1 MPPRWRQ
8 WRRHAAF
15 LLWQAPYWLRSPRT
29 RRGLMKRLM
38 HTPTANGN
46 GRHPA
51 PQAIDQPSD
60 VNASAIPAPEGQSGQ
75 QDGALPKRRILL
87 VRHGQ
92 STYNVENRLPGQLPG
107 IPLTDLGRRQAQRAA
122 VALSG
127 LPLGAVVSSPLERAR
142 ETAALI
148 ARGWGLE
155 VRLDDRLMDTNV
167 GRWSGQVLAEIEK
180 NDPAWKEFVAH
191 PSQPPEGVEGFNEVA
206 ARVVAALEDVRR
218 DPTLGEYVV
227 VVAHADVVKLI
238 VAHYIGVQVDR
249 APFLH
254 VDNASITALGFEG
267 PRPPVLL
274 ALNWTPLP
282 GWLTP
287 WKAPDAQAAQP
298 VPAGMDHAAGAAEAG
313 QPAQSAAQTE
323 HTEEDRPAHASE
335 PI

>member
-1 MPPRWRQ
+1 MRPRWRYL
-8 WRRHAAF
+8 RRRAAF

-29 RRGLMKRLM
+29 RRGLIKRLM
-38 HTPTANGN
+38 HTPTSNGN
-46 GRHPA
+46 GLHPTS
-51 PQAIDQPSD
+51 QAAGANTSA
-60 VNASAIPAPEGQSGQ
+60 ASAPEGQSDQPQ
-75 QDGALPKRRILL
+75 QEGAQRRQRILL

-127 LPLGAVVSSPLERAR
+127 LPLGAVISSPLERAR
-142 ETAALI
+142 ETATQI

-155 VRLDDRLMDTNV
+155 VRLDARLMDTNV
-167 GRWSGQVLAEIEK
+167 GRWSGQVLAEIDK

-191 PSQPPEGVEGFNEVA
+191 PSQPPEGVEGFNEVT
-206 ARVVAALEDVRR
+206 ARVVAAIEDIRR
-218 DPTLGEYVV
+218 DPTLGEYIV
-227 VVAHADVVKLI
+227 VVAHADVIKLI
-238 VAHYIGVQVDR
+238 VAHYTGVAVDR

-267 PRPPVLL
+267 ERAPVLL
-274 ALNWTPLP
+274 TLNWTPLP

-298 VPAGMDHAAGAAEAG
+298 VPAGMDHATDAMSTTDGRPTEAG
-313 QPAQSAAQTE
+313 E
-323 HTEEDRPAHASE
+323 HV
-335 PI
+335 

>member
-1 MPPRWRQ
+1 MHPRWRHL
-8 WRRHAAF
+8 RRRAAF
-15 LLWQAPYWLRSPRT
+15 LLWLAPYWLRSPRT

-38 HTPTANGN
+38 HTPAPNGN
-46 GRHPA
+46 GLHPA
-51 PQAIDQPSD
+51 PQASD
-60 VNASAIPAPEGQSGQ
+60 ANTSAAPAPEGQSDQAQ
-75 QDGALPKRRILL
+75 QDGALPRRRILL

-167 GRWSGQVLAEIEK
+167 GRWSGQVLADIDK
-180 NDPAWKEFVAH
+180 NDPAWKAFVAH

-206 ARVVAALEDVRR
+206 ARVVAAVEEIRR

-238 VAHYIGVQVDR
+238 VAHYTGVAVDR

-254 VDNASITALGFEG
+254 VDNASITALGFDGE
-267 PRPPVLL
+267 RAPVLV

-287 WKAPDAQAAQP
+287 WKAPEAQAAQP
-298 VPAGMDHAAGAAEAG
+298 VPAGMDHATGAAHGA
-313 QPAQSAAQTE
+313 PRA
-323 HTEEDRPAHASE
+323 EEDRPAQADE
-335 PI
+335 PV